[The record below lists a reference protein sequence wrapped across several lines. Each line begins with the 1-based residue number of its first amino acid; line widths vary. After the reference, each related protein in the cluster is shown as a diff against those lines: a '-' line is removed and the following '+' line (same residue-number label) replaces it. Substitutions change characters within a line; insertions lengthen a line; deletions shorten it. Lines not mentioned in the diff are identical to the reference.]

1 MQQNF
6 ALATKTL
13 PNVWNCFE
21 FLGLQKKIL
30 SQITFFWEKILNS
43 DSFSDFVPK
52 APSRLSK
59 LCWACPEELQ
69 KTKCFSPK
77 QLCFHFSQNSGKN
90 LSVEL
95 HSACP
100 MQLLWIFQKIVTLNL
115 LFCLGGTKS
124 GYWQISCGRVVKTAF
139 DFCRGEFG
147 WTIPSLEKDILLC
160 SLSDFEWKFFGF
172 GRKILGRVQIY
183 TISFLLVEKISLTE
197 FFSTSFSLVSLLDFE
212 RIFLD
217 FSQKVSVGLS
227 IQHSLCPEESLE
239 HFFFRTTWI
248 FPLVFDV

>member
-124 GYWQISCGRVVKTAF
+124 GYWQISCGRVVKTAS
-139 DFCRGEFG
+139 DFAEENLDEQYLHWKKIFSDVHFRILNENFAVLEEK
-147 WTIPSLEKDILLC
+147 SLEGCRVIRLASCLSSK
-160 SLSDFEWKFFGF
+160 SLWQSSLNIIFSCIIIRLWAKLSWTSVRKF
-172 GRKILGRVQIY
+172 R
-183 TISFLLVEKISLTE
+183 
-197 FFSTSFSLVSLLDFE
+197 
-212 RIFLD
+212 
-217 FSQKVSVGLS
+217 
-227 IQHSLCPEESLE
+227 
-239 HFFFRTTWI
+239 
-248 FPLVFDV
+248 